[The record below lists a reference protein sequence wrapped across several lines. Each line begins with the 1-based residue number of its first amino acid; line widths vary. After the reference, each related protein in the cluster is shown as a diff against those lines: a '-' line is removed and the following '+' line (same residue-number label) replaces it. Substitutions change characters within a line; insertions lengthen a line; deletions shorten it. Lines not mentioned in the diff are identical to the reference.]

1 MAKSSG
7 RRRSIL
13 GRLTNLAIGTAL
25 TAVEVVDDG
34 LAAVADANRR
44 VWETVDRVAEPLVK
58 PLDDMGVTAAV
69 KKPVAAVTDRVEQVT
84 GTLEARGRSGLI
96 QGNNAVAYTLDGIIN
111 SVLDYLAD
119 NPEVTSLIDTQ
130 VSRILPVLGQN
141 PAVQQ
146 LVRQQVEAILPDLVN
161 DPQIQALIRA
171 QAGAY
176 IQYLNQNP
184 DQVQPLIRSQ
194 GDTYIDYLNAHPA
207 SVQNLVQGQS
217 LTLAGQMRDEVRER
231 TVTGDSV
238 VDAIVRGIFRMK
250 SREDLP
256 PPDADIQR
264 RAEAGKL
271 TSDFV
276 KGRQNGNG

>member
-1 MAKSSG
+1 MAKPSNG
-7 RRRSIL
+7 RRSIL
-13 GRLTNLAIGTAL
+13 GRLTSLAIGTAL

-44 VWETVDRVAEPLVK
+44 LWETVDRVAEPLVK

-69 KKPVAAVTDRVEQVT
+69 KKPVSAVTDRVEQVT
-84 GTLEARGRSGLI
+84 ETLEERGRSGLI
-96 QGNNAVAYTLDGIIN
+96 LGNNAVAYTLDGIIG

-119 NPEVTSLIDTQ
+119 NPEVTSLIDAQ

-161 DPQIQALIRA
+161 EPAIQTLIRA
-171 QAGAY
+171 QAGQY
-176 IQYLNQNP
+176 IQYLNEHP
-184 DQVQPLIRSQ
+184 DQVQPLIRAQ

-217 LTLAGQMRDEVRER
+217 LSLAGQMRDEVRER

-250 SREDLP
+250 PREDLP

-276 KGRQNGNG
+276 KGRENGNR

>member
-1 MAKSSG
+1 MAKPPSG
-7 RRRSIL
+7 RRSIL

-34 LAAVADANRR
+34 MTAVADANRR
-44 VWETVDRVAEPLVK
+44 VWETVDRVTEPLVK
-58 PLDDMGVTAAV
+58 PLDDMGVTAAI
-69 KKPVAAVTDRVEQVT
+69 KKPVTAITDRVEQVT

-96 QGNNAVAYTLDGIIN
+96 LGNNAVAYTIDGIIN
-111 SVLDYLAD
+111 SVLDYLSAD
-119 NPEVTSLIDTQ
+119 PDVTALVNAQ
-130 VSRILPVLGQN
+130 VERILPVLGQN

-146 LVRQQVEAILPDLVN
+146 LVRQQVEAILPQLAN

-171 QAGAY
+171 QAGQY

-184 DQVQPLIRSQ
+184 DQVQPLIRAQ

-217 LTLAGQMRDEVRER
+217 LSLAGQMRDEVRER

-238 VDAIVRGIFRMK
+238 VDAIVRGIFRMRP
-250 SREDLP
+250 REELP
-256 PPDADIQR
+256 APDADIQR
-264 RAEAGKL
+264 RAESGKL

>member
-7 RRRSIL
+7 GRRSIL

-25 TAVEVVDDG
+25 TAIEVVDDG

-58 PLDDMGVTAAV
+58 PLDEMGVTAAV
-69 KKPVAAVTDRVEQVT
+69 KKPVSAVTDRVEQAA

-96 QGNNAVAYTLDGIIN
+96 LGNNAVAYTLDGIIS

-119 NPEVTSLIDTQ
+119 NPEVTSLIDAQ
-130 VSRILPVLGQN
+130 VARILPVLGEN

-146 LVRQQVEAILPDLVN
+146 LVRRQVEAILPELVN
-161 DPQIQALIRA
+161 DPQV
-171 QAGAY
+171 QAGQY

-184 DQVQPLIRSQ
+184 DQVQPLIRTQ
-194 GDTYIDYLNAHPA
+194 GDTYIDYLNAHPT

-217 LTLAGQMRDEVRER
+217 LSLAGQMRDEVRER

-250 SREDLP
+250 PREDLP
-256 PPDADIQR
+256 SPDADIQR

-276 KGRQNGNG
+276 KGRENGNG